1 MQPHAARGVTSRSI
15 CLRTVRSAL
24 WFAAIQ
30 IFEREQDLAGLAPK
44 GCFTP
49 AELIERVLGQV
60 GEAQKPTR
68 ALKLRNS
75 SFLGQDRMDNLM
87 KAHS

>member
-1 MQPHAARGVTSRSI
+1 
-15 CLRTVRSAL
+15 
-24 WFAAIQ
+24 
-30 IFEREQDLAGLAPK
+30 LAPK